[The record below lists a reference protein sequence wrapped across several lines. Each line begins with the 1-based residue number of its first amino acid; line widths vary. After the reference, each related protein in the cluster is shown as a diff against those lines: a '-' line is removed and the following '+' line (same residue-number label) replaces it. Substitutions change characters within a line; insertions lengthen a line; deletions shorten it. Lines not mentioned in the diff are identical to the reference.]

1 MQRQHINPWTWQ
13 DQFGFVQANEVRNA
27 ERVLLI
33 SGQTA
38 IDANGNVL
46 STGDMAGQITAS
58 LDNLKTVLRQSGMSV
73 EDLVRVNFYTTDM
86 DRFLTE
92 AHEALGTRLANV
104 RYATTYLGV
113 SRLAFPELLVE
124 IEATAMA

>member
-1 MQRQHINPWTWQ
+1 MERRHINPWTWQ
-13 DQFGFVQANEVRNA
+13 DQFGFVQANELRNA
-27 ERVLLI
+27 ERILVI

-38 IDANGNVL
+38 IDGNGNVL
-46 STGDMAGQITAS
+46 SAGDMAGQVTAC
-58 LDNLKTVLRQSGMSV
+58 LDNLETVLRQSGMSV
-73 EDLVRVNFYTTDM
+73 ENLVRAIFYTTDM
-86 DRFLTE
+86 DRFLAE